1 MAHIESTLSP
11 GSQAYRANREHM
23 LALIDR
29 VREYERRTLAKSAA
43 SSGRF
48 EKRQQL
54 LPRERLSL
62 LLDPG
67 APFLELCSLAGL
79 GLDTPDLDKSVPGG
93 VPSIRISIPTLSDT
107 PARIGSG
114 GPSTRSRSLSRGAGP

>member
-1 MAHIESTLSP
+1 MAHIESTLSS

-43 SSGRF
+43 SRGRF

-54 LPRERLSL
+54 LPR
-62 LLDPG
+62 
-67 APFLELCSLAGL
+67 
-79 GLDTPDLDKSVPGG
+79 
-93 VPSIRISIPTLSDT
+93 
-107 PARIGSG
+107 SG
-114 GPSTRSRSLSRGAGP
+114 PV